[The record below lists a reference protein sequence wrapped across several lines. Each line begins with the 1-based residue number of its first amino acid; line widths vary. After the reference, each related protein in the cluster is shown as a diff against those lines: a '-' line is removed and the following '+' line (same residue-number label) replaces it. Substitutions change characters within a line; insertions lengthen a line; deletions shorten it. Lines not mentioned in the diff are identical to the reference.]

1 MLNAKMKKSTRVF
14 FGGEIVAKSLRAFNN
29 VQLNFFLIKLTTLQK
44 KKILKLARRLA
55 RMANV
60 YELSLALSGKLPSRK
75 RRLHKSSSAF
85 LHLIVS
91 L

>member
-1 MLNAKMKKSTRVF
+1 MLKTIRVF
-14 FGGEIVAKSLRAFNN
+14 FGGEIVAKSSRAFNN
-29 VQLNFFLIKLTTLQK
+29 VQFNYYFLNKTEDTA

-60 YELSLALSGKLPSRK
+60 YELSLELSGKLPSRK

>member
-1 MLNAKMKKSTRVF
+1 MLNAKMKKAQGSF
-14 FGGEIVAKSLRAFNN
+14 LGEIVAKSLRAFNN

-44 KKILKLARRLA
+44 KILKLARRLA

-60 YELSLALSGKLPSRK
+60 YELSLALSGRLPSRK